1 MIMPLNRTKKYSQYY
16 TTKYKAQI
24 MSNVIQELVSHCVSI
39 KNKEDQLT
47 LVKTQ
52 GILNDYMKL
61 LKEVEIKTRN
71 DRLHKHTGV

>member
-1 MIMPLNRTKKYSQYY
+1 MTPFNRTKRYTPYY
-16 TTKYKAQI
+16 TAKHKAQI
-24 MSNVIQELVSHCVSI
+24 MTNLIQELVSHCVAI

-61 LKEVEIKTRN
+61 LKEVEIKTHN

>member
-1 MIMPLNRTKKYSQYY
+1 MINPKRDKRYSPYY

-24 MSNVIQELVSHCVSI
+24 MSNVIQELVNHCVET
-39 KNKEDQLT
+39 KNKEDKMT

-71 DRLHKHTGV
+71 DHLHKHKEV